1 MDILCTVKKRLSPS
15 RYVAFIAGHPVS
27 RAPTL
32 AEAVNAARSHIA
44 ACYTAKGIAV
54 SVKIAT
60 PSRRINYTVSPIG
73 IIRYQHPKQ

>member
-1 MDILCTVKKRLSPS
+1 MDILVTVKKRLRPS

-44 ACYTAKGIAV
+44 TCYTQQGIAV
-54 SVKIAT
+54 NVKIIT
-60 PSRRINYTVSPIG
+60 PSRRINYTVSPLG
-73 IIRYQHPKQ
+73 IIRYKHPKA